1 MLDTWNEWRR
11 KNASLY
17 NSVFIEHPK
26 IRIQKTLPDAKHVYH
41 LYVIRLKNRDILQQK
56 LREDG
61 IVTEVQYPV
70 PIHLQK
76 PWQVPVSLPVA
87 EQTVREIL
95 SLPVFSGIP
104 EEKIKYVIEK
114 VLYHVKD

>member
-1 MLDTWNEWRR
+1 
-11 KNASLY
+11 
-17 NSVFIEHPK
+17 
-26 IRIQKTLPDAKHVYH
+26 
-41 LYVIRLKNRDILQQK
+41 LYVIRLKKRDILQQK

-87 EQTVREIL
+87 EQTVQEIL
-95 SLPVFSGIP
+95 SLPVFSGIL
-104 EEKIKYVIEK
+104 EDKIQYVIER
-114 VLYHVKD
+114 VRSHVKG